1 MRTNWEY
8 VWDRIADSFETHL
21 GEETIDWD
29 AETYSS
35 WRMRFESLGSRP
47 ADYYAIESDVFEIE
61 RTEDWKMDVMI
72 HGDSISV
79 VAVYNG

>member
-21 GEETIDWD
+21 GDITIDWD
-29 AETYSS
+29 AEIYGDTA
-35 WRMRFESLGSRP
+35 MQFVSLRRRP

-79 VAVYNG
+79 TAVYNG